1 MRGWRTLL
9 HQGKS
14 CLPPP
19 SLVCRVMIITCYH
32 HVGEPPASAPHQR
45 TWVSLPHL
53 AAQVELLSRRGY
65 AFVTA
70 SEAAKHRA
78 RKVACLSF
86 DDGFADVLDA
96 VPVLEA
102 FGAVGTAYVVTSV
115 IGQRD
120 RAWDGGH
127 RTSFATAEQLKQL
140 MRRGWEIGSHADQH
154 VRLAG
159 QPEQAQKASLEASRE
174 RLEHLTG
181 AAPRSLAY
189 PYASYDMSTLSA
201 AKALG
206 FTSAVRLGG
215 GLNDE
220 GTHALQLNRVGLCGH
235 RWWERLERLKL
246 ACTVRGWYP
255 RRRPPSLS
263 APT

>member
-1 MRGWRTLL
+1 ML
-9 HQGKS
+9 
-14 CLPPP
+14 
-19 SLVCRVMIITCYH
+19 ITCYH

-45 TWVSLPHL
+45 TWVSQQHL
-53 AAQVELLSRRGY
+53 AAQVELLARRGY

-78 RKVACLSF
+78 RKVVCLSF
-86 DDGFADVLDA
+86 DDGFADVLEA
-96 VPVLEA
+96 LPVLEA
-102 FGAVGTAYVVTSV
+102 FGAVGTAYVVTSE

-127 RTSFATAEQLKQL
+127 RTAFATAAQLQHL
-140 MRRGWEIGSHADQH
+140 ASRGWEIGSHADQH

-159 QPEQAQKASLEASRE
+159 QPEKTQRASLEASRE

-181 AAPRSLAY
+181 RPPRSLAY
-189 PYASYDMSTLSA
+189 PYASYDEGTLVA

-220 GTHALQLNRVGLCGH
+220 RTDALQLNRVGLCGH

-246 ACTVRGWYP
+246 AWTLRGWYP
-255 RRRPPSLS
+255 RRRPPSLT
-263 APT
+263 APA